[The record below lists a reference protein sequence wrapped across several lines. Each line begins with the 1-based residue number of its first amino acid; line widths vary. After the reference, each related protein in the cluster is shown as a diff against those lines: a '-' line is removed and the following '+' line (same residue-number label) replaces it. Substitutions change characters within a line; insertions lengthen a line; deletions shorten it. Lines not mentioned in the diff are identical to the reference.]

1 MTILKYKMI
10 KKIKLTI
17 LSIFSILSNYCYASI
32 EINKDKFIFV
42 ESKGQEIIEIKNNTT
57 NDYFIQSWISHYD
70 ENNDTELPFIIT
82 PPLFKIEKNENYSLK
97 IFKTDEIEKID
108 RETLYRINI
117 KRIPLLSDSD
127 ESKNLLHIS
136 MNSVY
141 NLIYR
146 PVSIEEG
153 AKDAYKRIEFLKNKN
168 NEFIVNNP
176 TPYFITLLN
185 VNSEDIALIEKSK
198 TIPPFKKYNTKNII
212 KEDGLIKWKTINQY
226 GVEINAT
233 DKAIINED

>member
-1 MTILKYKMI
+1 MI

-17 LSIFSILSNYCYASI
+17 LSIFSILPIYGYTSI
-32 EINKDKFIFV
+32 EINKDKFIFI
-42 ESKGQEIIEIKNNTT
+42 ESNNQEIIEIKNNTDS
-57 NDYFIQSWISHYD
+57 DYFIQSWISYYD
-70 ENNDTELPFIIT
+70 ENNNDESPFMIT
-82 PPLFKIEKNENYSLK
+82 PPLFKIEKDENYSLK
-97 IFKTDEIEKID
+97 IFKIDEIEKKD

-117 KRIPLLSDSD
+117 KRIPVLSDSD

-146 PVSIEEG
+146 PISIEEN
-153 AKDAYKRIEFLKNKN
+153 AKDAYNKIEFLKNKN
-168 NEFIVNNP
+168 NEFIIKNP

-185 VNSEDIALIEKSK
+185 VSCNDVLLINKSK
-198 TIPPFKKYNTKNII
+198 TIPPFKKYNTKNKI
-212 KEDGLIKWKTINQY
+212 KKDGLIKWKTIDQF

>member
-1 MTILKYKMI
+1 MI
-10 KKIKLTI
+10 RKIKTAI
-17 LSIFSILSNYCYASI
+17 LSLFIILSTYSYASI
-32 EINKDKFIFV
+32 EINKDKFIFI
-42 ESKGQEIIEIKNNTT
+42 ESKNQEIIEIKNNTT

-70 ENNDTELPFIIT
+70 ESNETELPFMIT
-82 PPLFKIEKNENYSLK
+82 PPLFKIEKDENYSLK
-97 IFKTDEIEKID
+97 IFKTDEIEKKD

-117 KRIPLLSDSD
+117 KRIPLLSNSD
-127 ESKNLLHIS
+127 ENKNLLHIS

-146 PVSIEEG
+146 PISIEKG
-153 AKDAYKRIEFLKNKN
+153 VKDAYKKIEFLKNKN

-185 VNSEDIALIEKSK
+185 VNSESVVLIEKSK
-198 TIPPFKKYNTKNII
+198 TMPPFKKYNTKKII
-212 KEDGLIKWKTINQY
+212 KKDGLIKWKTIDQY

-233 DKAIINED
+233 NKAIINED

>member
-1 MTILKYKMI
+1 MI
-10 KKIKLTI
+10 RKIKTAI
-17 LSIFSILSNYCYASI
+17 LSLFIILPTYSYASI
-32 EINKDKFIFV
+32 EINKDKFIFI
-42 ESKGQEIIEIKNNTT
+42 ESKNQEIIEIKNNST

-70 ENNDTELPFIIT
+70 ESNETELPFMIT
-82 PPLFKIEKNENYSLK
+82 PPLFKIEKDENYSLK
-97 IFKTDEIEKID
+97 IFKTDEIEKKD

-117 KRIPLLSDSD
+117 KRIPLLSNSD
-127 ESKNLLHIS
+127 ENKNLLHIS

-146 PVSIEEG
+146 PVSIERD

-185 VNSEDIALIEKSK
+185 VNSEGVVLIEKSK
-198 TIPPFKKYNTKNII
+198 TIPPFKKHNTKKTI
-212 KEDGLIKWKTINQY
+212 KKDGLIKWKTIDQY

-233 DKAIINED
+233 NKAIINED